1 MSAKARPWLIGC
13 GIGCGLVLI
22 LLGVVA
28 VGGAFL
34 VRDVVQRVEEIE
46 SAGDAL
52 ETRFGSTAD
61 YHPAADGQIDPLR
74 IEAFLDARAL
84 MAPVRAELE
93 EDLAR
98 LAAAEEK
105 GMAGSGESLLGLLS
119 SGAGLLPG
127 IFDFATAR
135 SQAMLDAGI
144 GPGEYLYLY
153 TLSYYVF
160 LGRSAGD
167 GPTFPLVSGA
177 DDHRGHGDPF
187 LVREERLVAIRRR
200 LNQRLLPIL
209 RNQLADAR
217 AAGAAGDWRER
228 LAREVEAMEN
238 SPRRLP
244 WQDGLPPFMAEALE
258 PFRDRLAASYSELC
272 NPLET
277 GTGP

>member
-1 MSAKARPWLIGC
+1 MASKARPWLIGC
-13 GIGCGLVLI
+13 GIGCGVVLLLV
-22 LLGVVA
+22 GVVV
-28 VGGAFL
+28 VGSAFL
-34 VRDVVQRVEEIE
+34 VRDIVQRVEDIE

-52 ETRFGSTAD
+52 EDRFGNTSD
-61 YHPAADGQIDPLR
+61 YRPAADGRLDPLR
-74 IEAFLDARAL
+74 IQAFLDARAL

-93 EDLAR
+93 KDLGR

-105 GMAGSGESLLGLLS
+105 GLAGSGESILGLLS
-119 SGAGLLPG
+119 SGVGLLPD
-127 IFDFATAR
+127 IFDFANAR

-160 LGRSAGD
+160 LGHSAGD
-167 GPTFPLVSGA
+167 GPPFPLVSGP
-177 DDHRGHGDPF
+177 DDHDGDDDSF
-187 LVREERLVAIRRR
+187 VVREERLVSIRGR

-209 RNQLADAR
+209 RNQLADAHS
-217 AAGAAGDWRER
+217 AGVAGAWPAT
-228 LAREVEAMEN
+228 LAREVEAMES

-244 WQDGLPPFMAEALE
+244 WQDGLPSFMVDSLE

>member
-1 MSAKARPWLIGC
+1 MAAKARPWLIGC
-13 GIGCGLVLI
+13 GIGCGVVLL
-22 LLGVVA
+22 LLGIVA
-28 VGGAFL
+28 VGSAFL
-34 VRDVVQRVEEIE
+34 VRDVAQRIEEIE

-52 ETRFGSTAD
+52 EARFGSAAD
-61 YHPAADGQIDPLR
+61 FRPAAHGRIDPLR
-74 IEAFLDARAL
+74 IQAFLDARAL

-93 EDLAR
+93 KDLGR
-98 LAAAEEK
+98 LAAAQEK
-105 GMAGSGESLLGLLS
+105 GLAGSGESVLGLLS
-119 SGAGLLPG
+119 SGVGLLPD
-127 IFDFATAR
+127 IFDFANAR

-160 LGRSAGD
+160 LGHSAGD
-167 GPTFPLVSGA
+167 GPPFPLVSGSDGSDG
-177 DDHRGHGDPF
+177 DDDAF
-187 LVREERLVAIRRR
+187 VVREERLVSIRRR
-200 LNQRLLPIL
+200 VNQRLLPIL

-217 AAGAAGDWRER
+217 SAAVAGDWPAL

-244 WQDGLPPFMAEALE
+244 WQDGLPSFMVESLE

-277 GTGP
+277 GSGP